1 MYRPGSSLSK
11 AKTNK
16 QTVGGFTVKKVES
29 KIPVLEDYIKNRDWV
44 GAIVHLEYERRVTD
58 VKDETSLWHA
68 YCSFHNGDYKKA
80 ILIYDDMMKKSDYKK
95 DLHLYK
101 SCCLYALCSYDEAKR
116 EALKGPECELQ
127 NRILFHIAHKKNDE
141 ASLMEYNHKLSDS
154 TQDQLCLAAIHFLR
168 SHHDEAIDIYKK
180 LLLENKE
187 FSAINV
193 YIALCYYKLDFYDVS
208 LEILNTYLTQNPTS
222 IIAANLKAVNQ
233 FQLFSGKT
241 AEETFKPLLTAYG
254 GSNLFEDN
262 DLLRHNLAVF
272 RNGENA
278 LQVFPPLVDAFPEAR
293 LNLVI
298 YHLKN
303 ENFKEAFELVKDMEP
318 SIPREYIIKA
328 VVHAVLG
335 QENELRDQLK
345 IAQQLFQLVGSSS
358 SECDTI
364 PGRQCM
370 ASCFFLLRQ
379 FEEVLIYLKSIK
391 NYYQSDDDFN
401 WNYGIANAGNGDY
414 KEAEEAFS
422 LVQNERYRNDDCFI
436 RWLTRTYIMNGKPR
450 HAWDLYI
457 NMETSTETF
466 QLLQI
471 IANDCYKMGHFYY
484 SAKAFDLI
492 QRLDSERDYEDAFR
506 GAVVGVFQMVVAEKE
521 STEHLI
527 EVLNM
532 LRSAGNNPQVE
543 YIFKIVR
550 KWGAEHGVD
559 I

>member
-16 QTVGGFTVKKVES
+16 QTVGGITFKKVEN
-29 KIPVLEDYIKNRDWV
+29 KIPLLEDYIKSRDWV

-187 FSAINV
+187 FAAINV

-208 LEILNTYLTQNPTS
+208 LEILSTYLNQNPTS

-241 AEETFKPLLTAYG
+241 AEETFKPLLSAYE

-401 WNYGIANAGNGDY
+401 WNYGIACAGNGDY

-450 HAWDLYI
+450 LAWDLYI

-521 STEHLI
+521 STEHLL